1 MSLWIAA
8 SVADAAAFN
17 SNGIKTLLAN
27 DLSTLP
33 IWKANYFSVIV
44 LDVYQ
49 EILLIVLFYII
60 EF

>member
-1 MSLWIAA
+1 MSSWIAA

-49 EILLIVLFYII
+49 EILLIVLFYIT